1 MKINKE
7 LLIASINVILITALI
22 ALASSCNT
30 TKLVNNNA
38 GHYGINPNICP
49 AYN

>member
-1 MKINKE
+1 MKVNKE
-7 LLIASINVILITALI
+7 LLIPSINIILMITLI

-38 GHYGINPNICP
+38 GHYGINPHICP

>member
-1 MKINKE
+1 MKVNKE
-7 LLIASINVILITALI
+7 LLIASINIILITALI

-49 AYN
+49 AYD

>member
-7 LLIASINVILITALI
+7 LLIASINIVLITALI